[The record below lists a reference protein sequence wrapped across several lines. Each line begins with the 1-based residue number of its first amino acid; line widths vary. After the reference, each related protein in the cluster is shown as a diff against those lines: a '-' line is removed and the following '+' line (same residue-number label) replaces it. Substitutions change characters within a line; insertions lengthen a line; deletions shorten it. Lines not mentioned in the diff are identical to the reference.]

1 MERAAAAGLVV
12 ALLLYSWGVF
22 RLGSRRWKRRHDE
35 ARALLREY
43 AEREAHEIDQ
53 RRRIEQETR
62 ALRGAL
68 TGALARLRR

>member
-1 MERAAAAGLVV
+1 MLAGLVV
-12 ALLLYSWGVF
+12 AVLLYSWGVF
-22 RLGSRRWKRRHDE
+22 RLGGRRWKRRHDE
-35 ARALLREY
+35 TCALLQERDARD